1 MEENED
7 GGGRRKKINFG
18 FFQKQMKNP
27 YCIMKNSAMSE
38 KSKITIL
45 AQDLIRR
52 MSHINEKISQEERD
66 SVVND
71 YIDRLV
77 RSGYTE
83 EQVRQIIQSGLTGY
97 VRKLQRSKRTGTPF
111 HRPARMTLK
120 TRMKKKLIQ
129 RECWYKNTKKREDE
143 DKVLKKKKNR
153 KKESGPGRAPIV
165 SLMFVPYSQHSELI
179 GRLKKVEATVS
190 AVTGDKVVLAERS
203 GKKLRDL
210 LHKSDA
216 FGGQKCEN
224 ADQCAICSCEQNKPP
239 YLCEVRNVC
248 YRSFCRIC
256 FQKTEAEVRAEY
268 DADKEAADDKKIKQK
283 VEKMMKYYVGETHRS
298 AGRDRGPEHV
308 ADKLSKSDSSHQW
321 KHISTD
327 HVGLEPE
334 DVSSACRSSEGADL
348 P

>member
-1 MEENED
+1 
-7 GGGRRKKINFG
+7 
-18 FFQKQMKNP
+18 MKNP

-97 VRKLQRSKRTGTPF
+97 VKKLQRAKRTGTPF

-129 RECWYKNTKKREDE
+129 RESWYKNSKKREDDE
-143 DKVLKKKKNR
+143 ENNVKKKKKNL
-153 KKESGPGRAPIV
+153 KKESGSAQAPIV

-216 FGGQKCEN
+216 FG
-224 ADQCAICSCEQNKPP
+224 
-239 YLCEVRNVC
+239 R
-248 YRSFCRIC
+248 
-256 FQKTEAEVRAEY
+256 TE
-268 DADKEAADDKKIKQK
+268 
-283 VEKMMKYYVGETHRS
+283 M
-298 AGRDRGPEHV
+298 
-308 ADKLSKSDSSHQW
+308 
-321 KHISTD
+321 
-327 HVGLEPE
+327 
-334 DVSSACRSSEGADL
+334 
-348 P
+348 